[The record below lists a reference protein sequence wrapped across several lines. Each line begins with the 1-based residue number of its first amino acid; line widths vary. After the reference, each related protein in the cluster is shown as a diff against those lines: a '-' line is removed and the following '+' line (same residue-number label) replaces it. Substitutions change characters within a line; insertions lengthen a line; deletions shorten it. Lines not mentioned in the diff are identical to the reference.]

1 MIIEHPTQEDLHQAA
16 SRLKEGYLLA
26 FPTETVYGLG
36 ADADNALAVN
46 QIFEA
51 KGRPKDHPLIVHIG
65 DAQGVEHFAQDIPS
79 FAKILIEHFWPG
91 PLTLILNKRADVA
104 NAASG
109 GHSSIGLRMPAHPL
123 ALALLQNAKRLGI
136 QGIAAPSANRFGR
149 VSPTTALHVQE
160 EFDASLM
167 ILDGGSCEIGIEST
181 IVDCTRDRPIILRP
195 GQLSLEMIENAL
207 GEKVYTQ
214 LIDQEHANS
223 PSSLTLSPAPKASGR
238 LLAHYAPVAKVVL
251 IELNDL
257 LSQLTTYQPKSQ
269 ELIGVWSMK
278 DLSHLSS
285 PFLYKAMPSDVAQC
299 AHELFNGLRA
309 FDKAGVAQIWIERP
323 PQTGDWLGVNDRLK
337 RASSAH

>member
-16 SRLKEGYLLA
+16 TRLKEGHLLA

-65 DAQGVEHFAQDIPS
+65 DVQGVEHFAQGVPP
-79 FAKILIEHFWPG
+79 FAKKLIEHFWPG

-109 GHSSIGLRMPAHPL
+109 EHSSIGLRMPAHPL

-160 EFDASLM
+160 EFDAALL

-195 GQLSLEMIENAL
+195 GQLSVEMIESAL
-207 GEKVYTQ
+207 REQVYTQ
-214 LIDQEHANS
+214 LIDQEHPNN
-223 PSSLTLSPAPKASGR
+223 PSTLTLSPAPKASGR

-251 IELNDL
+251 FELNDL
-257 LSQLTTYQPKSQ
+257 ISQLTSYQPKSQ
-269 ELIGVWSMK
+269 ELIGVWSTK

-285 PFLYKAMPSDVAQC
+285 PFLYKAMPSDVDQC
-299 AHELFNGLRA
+299 AHELFSGLRA

-323 PQTGDWLGVNDRLK
+323 PQSNDWLGVNDRLK